1 MNKRI
6 SYSKYNNKRINIF
19 LNKKNKQSQAL
30 LLLDKNRNNV
40 VIFVDSN
47 PKWIKWFCTVKKLE
61 YEK

>member
-47 PKWIKWFCTVKKLE
+47 PNELNDFVQ
-61 YEK
+61 

>member
-47 PKWIKWFCTVKKLE
+47 PNELNESCTVKKLE